1 MHTTDMAIEAL
12 EGLRAH
18 PDAAAVDHFWIL
30 LERFRAGLV
39 HQALTIVD
47 KQQDAEDI
55 AQETLCK
62 AFLDIGRLRDTA
74 KLGVWLREI
83 NRCTALAWRRGSRRA
98 KEERLSTEK
107 LQAIEAPED
116 RRAPHAPSTPGPDDA
131 AVLCAVDALPE
142 PYRDL
147 VILRYWEKMSTDQI
161 AAKLGIPSGTVRSRL
176 TRADGML
183 AQKLAA
189 LLKS

>member
-12 EGLRAH
+12 EGLRAN
-18 PDAAAVDHFWIL
+18 PDAAKVDHFWLL

-62 AFLDIGRLRDTA
+62 AFLDIARLRDTQ
-74 KLGVWLREI
+74 KLGIWLREI
-83 NRCTALAWRRGSRRA
+83 NRCTALAWRRGNRRT

-116 RRAPHAPSTPGPDDA
+116 RRAPHAQSTPGPDDA
-131 AVLCAVDALPE
+131 AVLRAVDALPE
-142 PYRDL
+142 PYRDV